1 MHIQSGETTSACEKA
16 AMVTV
21 AKGWGNDLS
30 LLADARAHRVQDI
43 VGSTSVINA
52 CSKATTW
59 FTAVGVL
66 KDSYNAQLEPNLVTY
81 NALANGKGQD
91 WQRVVH
97 LLLIMSVRFIEA
109 DGISC
114 SSLIHCVGSS
124 SLWLEA
130 AILFDE
136 SRKRSI
142 ICDIVCCNSAMSA
155 CDSARK
161 WSHCVE
167 AFEDLNR
174 SYIQTNIMVFNTVL
188 SAYAGMDLWKCTV
201 ATLNSLRVRTVAGR
215 DFDPTLV
222 TRSIAMSACTFVGQ
236 WAFALHQMS
245 LLKQRPLEIR
255 NASRKAGNAAVC
267 GLGISACALGSLWTE
282 AVSLCFNAS
291 SHGKVNVRSFNDAI
305 AACGRRGQWQW
316 ALWILWLL
324 KLLSLADRNVAT
336 VVTYTA
342 AMTACGQ
349 SQQWQSALQ
358 VFSAMK
364 SSDLEAGRLASGCM
378 KNMMHA
384 MKFMYGM
391 TMSVDKEDKEVV
403 RHLVSTLSLTH

>member
-16 AMVTV
+16 AMVIV
-21 AKGWGNDLS
+21 AKGWGNDLA

-43 VGSTSVINA
+43 VGSTSLINA

-66 KDSYNAQLEPNLVTY
+66 KDSYNTQLEPNLVTY
-81 NALANGKGQD
+81 NALANGKDQD

-136 SRKRSI
+136 SRKTSI
-142 ICDIVCCNSAMSA
+142 ICDIVCFNAAMSA

-161 WSHCVE
+161 WSHCLE

-201 ATLNSLRVRTVAGR
+201 TTLNCLRVRTVAGR
-215 DFDPTLV
+215 DFEPTLV

-245 LLKQRPLEIR
+245 LLKQRPLETR
-255 NASRKAGNAAVC
+255 NASRKAGNAAIC

-324 KLLSLADRNVAT
+324 SLADDRN

-364 SSDLEAGRLASGCM
+364 SSDLEAGLRMYEKYDACYQIHVWYDNECLQRGQRGC
-378 KNMMHA
+378 
-384 MKFMYGM
+384 
-391 TMSVDKEDKEVV
+391 
-403 RHLVSTLSLTH
+403 